1 MSDKITQAEDRAYTE
16 SLKVCFEHGPDYWRV
31 RAQMA
36 ERRAVKMAAQLADM
50 RQQLADMR
58 QQLRDAKTVRKK

>member
-1 MSDKITQAEDRAYTE
+1 MADTITQDEDRAYTE

-36 ERRAVKMAAQLADM
+36 ERRAVKMAAQMEAM
-50 RQQLADMR
+50 RRELS
-58 QQLRDAKTVRKK
+58 DARKPRGKA